1 MTLKR
6 SCCALSMLMQVQQLL
21 AANGRVDLLQ
31 AELAAVR
38 GELEVAQ
45 REAAELA
52 AVRGELEVA
61 QREAAEEAR
70 QLQVRG

>member
-45 REAAELA
+45 REAAE
-52 AVRGELEVA
+52 
-61 QREAAEEAR
+61 EAR

>member
-1 MTLKR
+1 
-6 SCCALSMLMQVQQLL
+6 MLLQVQQLL
-21 AANGRVDLLQ
+21 SANGRVDVLQ

-45 REAAELA
+45 REA
-52 AVRGELEVA
+52 
-61 QREAAEEAR
+61 EEAR